1 MRKKIE
7 QVPNGSG
14 DGEDFRRA
22 KRPVIGT
29 TPFLMMRISYMAVS
43 SPKSSG
49 ASLSLA
55 GHN

>member
-1 MRKKIE
+1 MAAATAKTFR
-7 QVPNGSG
+7 GS
-14 DGEDFRRA
+14 
-22 KRPVIGT
+22 KRLVIGT

-43 SPKSSG
+43 SLKSSG